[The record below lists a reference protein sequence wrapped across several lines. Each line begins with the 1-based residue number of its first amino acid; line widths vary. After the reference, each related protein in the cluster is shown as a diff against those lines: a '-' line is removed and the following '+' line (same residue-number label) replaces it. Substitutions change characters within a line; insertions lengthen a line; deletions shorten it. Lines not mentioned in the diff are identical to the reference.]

1 MKLGYPSETT
11 FRFPYYY
18 NFATPVEF
26 QLYYAMSEIEKYK
39 KVRRLEV
46 AQTGT
51 QFSREISDSL
61 ILKYNWGNLLSAAP
75 LALGFVGACQ
85 VVASSPTA
93 AGVKLQRPAGGF
105 KYLL

>member
-1 MKLGYPSETT
+1 
-11 FRFPYYY
+11 
-18 NFATPVEF
+18 
-26 QLYYAMSEIEKYK
+26 MSEIEMYE

-46 AQTGT
+46 AQTGN

-61 ILKYNWGNLLSAAP
+61 ILKHNWGNLLSAAP